1 MGHTLGHF
9 LMAWPEGVV
18 PKNWLTLKGNEY
30 YVHLPPGTVSEI
42 DNLACTS
49 TPPSKDTW
57 QMQFCIV
64 EQTSGKFIINHIL
77 YEACLKI
84 WTSIEHNL
92 IMKFDILGSYLNCY
106 KKARQAHKANISD
119 DEETSDIL
127 SVLSNRTIIYF
138 VGWNNFWIIFFLIF
152 IF

>member
-1 MGHTLGHF
+1 MSNLKAFVFITTKIYEQAPTCTL
-9 LMAWPEGVV
+9 EGVV

-84 WTSIEHNL
+84 
-92 IMKFDILGSYLNCY
+92 
-106 KKARQAHKANISD
+106 
-119 DEETSDIL
+119 
-127 SVLSNRTIIYF
+127 
-138 VGWNNFWIIFFLIF
+138 
-152 IF
+152 